1 MPDTLRLFVAVELP
15 EAARRHVET
24 VLRRLQRLDIPG
36 IRWVRPDSVHLTLKF
51 LGSVPVE
58 DVLPITE
65 AMGQAASGTPF
76 LTLSVE
82 GAGVFPNGRSP
93 RVIWLGVQGDVQP
106 LALLQGKLEEALEAR
121 GYAREGRAFTPHL
134 TLGRVRG
141 RLQPAELE
149 KLKDAFGEVS
159 SMGTAGLPVNALSLM
174 ESQLRKEG
182 ALYQRVAKAELG

>member
-24 VLRRLQRLDIPG
+24 VLRRLQGLNIPG

-58 DVLPITE
+58 DVLPVTE

-93 RVIWLGVQGDVQP
+93 RVIWLGVQSDVQP

-141 RLQPAELE
+141 RLQPPELG
-149 KLKDAFGEVS
+149 KLIDAVDEVS
-159 SMGTAGLPVNALSLM
+159 DLGAVELPVDTLSLM
-174 ESQLRKEG
+174 ESRLRKEG
-182 ALYQRVAKAELG
+182 ALYQRVAQVELE